1 MEFRVQYEVTNEQK
15 CSKYIPQNCRNCIT
29 HILIL
34 FHLILN
40 DLHLYGVSSSMVDTF
55 CDIFPANF
63 KATLFNDSALYGH
76 L

>member
-40 DLHLYGVSSSMVDTF
+40 DLHLFGLSSVVDTF